1 MREFP
6 GTCWPLMSFDIDV
19 LILDG
24 IMESAVNE
32 LTGIIITGIADGN
45 NSKESEG
52 GGTT

>member
-19 LILDG
+19 LILYG

-32 LTGIIITGIADGN
+32 LTGIITGIADGN
-45 NSKESEG
+45 NSKEPEG